1 MISGCYHMNKKSS
14 TKDLGL
20 SSNERLYLKNI
31 SNFKPKKYQNFKPKG
46 LKIYTFHAG
55 FKNKLDDLLLI
66 IFDNPVNFS
75 CVYSKTSMPSAPII
89 WGKQH
94 SRKSLRAIVVNYETY
109 FTR

>member
-1 MISGCYHMNKKSS
+1 MNKKSS

-55 FKNKLDDLLLI
+55 FKTN
-66 IFDNPVNFS
+66 
-75 CVYSKTSMPSAPII
+75 SMI
-89 WGKQH
+89 
-94 SRKSLRAIVVNYETY
+94 YY
-109 FTR
+109 